1 MISEELICF
10 KETLEDYNVIFN
22 KFNHLKKTLENN

>member
-10 KETLEDYNVIFN
+10 KETFEDFNVIFN
-22 KFNHLKKTLENN
+22 KFKHFKKVLENN